1 MVIANTCDSAVSA
14 VHGAGGEL
22 DDAAGRLRAH
32 TFHVFCDRPA
42 AAGASALQ
50 QRRDTRAVRAYIICQ
65 GW

>member
-22 DDAAGRLRAH
+22 DDAAGRMRAH
-32 TFHVFCDRPA
+32 TFHVFAIGRPRPA
-42 AAGASALQ
+42 PPLQ